1 MKIFSMVKKILK
13 ILSESEKKVYYIFLF
28 LKVSQCKFEQK
39 ETILKLGN
47 PLKSKSKFTKSK
59 IGWGASTSTP
69 YQGFTLN
76 PLGAFWLS
84 AEFSL
89 RL

>member
-1 MKIFSMVKKILK
+1 V
-13 ILSESEKKVYYIFLF
+13 E
-28 LKVSQCKFEQK
+28 
-39 ETILKLGN
+39 ETGEN
-47 PLKSKSKFTKSK
+47 YLKSKSKFTKSK
-59 IGWGASTSTP
+59 IGLGASISTP

-84 AEFSL
+84 AKLSL

>member
-1 MKIFSMVKKILK
+1 MVKKILK
-13 ILSESEKKVYYIFLF
+13 ILYTCLKTKVYHVFLF
-28 LKVSQCKFEQK
+28 LKVGQCKLKQK

-47 PLKSKSKFTKSK
+47 PLKSKSKLTKSK
-59 IGWGASTSTP
+59 IGLGASTSTP

-76 PLGAFWLS
+76 TLGAF
-84 AEFSL
+84 